1 MASTNIR
8 KPGAARAAAASK
20 TGKSGKKGAQS
31 KLNMRMTLI
40 LFALLP
46 LVVSSVIIGIV
57 TVSESSKE
65 MKAYTH
71 NSLVQVVEGV
81 GNSFDTITR
90 TNMEILKAYST
101 APVIREALENPTNAQ
116 VLERA
121 QQYTIDYF
129 NKLEGWEG
137 IYLAQWDTTVLTH
150 PTGPST
156 IGKQLRE
163 GDSLKQLQDS
173 MMGAQNG
180 VYNTGIIV
188 SPATGQLIMSMYA
201 PIEIDGKMLG
211 YAGCGFFIKGIAESI
226 SDVSG
231 LDLPSAYI
239 YYVDHDGT
247 MLYHPDE
254 SKVGNP
260 VENVA
265 VKGLVAKL
273 AAGEHPAPDIVEYE
287 YKGTTKYAGYYV
299 GEGENYIAVL
309 TADEDDVL
317 GGLAAIKRY
326 TVIICIA
333 CVLIFAVVAL
343 LIERI
348 ISVPLIT
355 ISRSLDKLSTG
366 DVTVECDAKSH
377 IKETVSIINA
387 FETLKEA
394 LSRSMRSVKDSAFVL
409 NNAIISVDGM
419 TGDNVE
425 SVSQINTA
433 INEVAE
439 TSQSVAQNA
448 QSMAEKAVDLGNN
461 IELLN
466 DNVQNLFEAS
476 QTIKNANN
484 EATDCMKSV
493 YAGANESVEAMQNIN
508 NKIAET
514 NTAIAEI
521 GSAVQAIESIAAQT
535 NLLSL
540 NASIEAARAGEAG
553 RGFAVVADEIR
564 SLADSSAESAK
575 EIKQI
580 IENVIVLSNGTVD
593 ISNHV
598 FEVISKEQS
607 DIEVAQEKFNVLSD
621 SVEASISEIDTIR
634 QMSDTLDSI
643 KIDLSNAT
651 TELGAISEEL
661 GASAEEVAASCQ
673 TVTNACSDTQT
684 STAKMRD
691 INDDM
696 SAAIDFF
703 KLGE

>member
-1 MASTNIR
+1 MATKSKTSS
-8 KPGAARAAAASK
+8 KSKGASK
-20 TGKSGKKGAQS
+20 DKAQS

-46 LVVSSVIIGIV
+46 LIVSSVIIGVFIYNK
-57 TVSESSKE
+57 SGNE
-65 MKAYTH
+65 MKNYTH

-81 GNSFDTITR
+81 GNSFDTMAN
-90 TNMEILKAYST
+90 TNKAILKAYSA
-101 APVIREALENPTNAQ
+101 APIIKEALREPTNDII
-116 VLERA
+116 LKRA
-121 QQYTIDYF
+121 QDYTIEYF
-129 NKLEGWEG
+129 SKLEGWEG
-137 IYLAQWDTTVLTH
+137 IYLAQWDSNVLTH
-150 PTGPST
+150 PTAPQI
-156 IGKQLRE
+156 IGKPLRE

-173 MMGAQNG
+173 MLAAEGG
-180 VYNTGIIV
+180 VYNTGIMV

-201 PIEIDGKMLG
+201 PIEVDGEILG
-211 YAGCGFFIKGIAESI
+211 YAGCGFFIKGIAEAI

-231 LDLPSAYI
+231 LNLKSAYV
-239 YYVDHDGT
+239 YFVDNDGT

-260 VENVA
+260 VENAA
-265 VKGLVAKL
+265 VKGLLERL

-299 GEGENYIAVL
+299 GEGDHYIAVL

-317 GGLAAIKRY
+317 SGLSSIKIY
-326 TVIICIA
+326 TIVICLV
-333 CVLIFAVVAL
+333 CVLFFAALAL

-355 ISRSLDKLSTG
+355 ISKSLDKLSTG
-366 DVTVECDAKSH
+366 DVTVECNAKSH

-387 FETLKEA
+387 FDTLKSA
-394 LSRSMRSVKDSAFVL
+394 LSTSMRSVKDSAFVL
-409 NNAIISVDGM
+409 NNAIVSVDGM
-419 TGDNVE
+419 TGNNVE
-425 SVSQINTA
+425 SVSQINMA

-439 TSQSVAQNA
+439 TSQSVAENA
-448 QSMAEKAVDLGNN
+448 QTMAEKAADLGNN
-461 IELLN
+461 IEILN
-466 DNVQNLFEAS
+466 ENVRNLYEAS

-484 EATDCMKSV
+484 EATDCMQSV
-493 YAGANESVEAMQNIN
+493 YAGANESVEAMQNISD
-508 NKIAET
+508 KIAET
-514 NTAIAEI
+514 NSAIAEI
-521 GSAVQAIESIAAQT
+521 GTAVQAIETIAAQT

-564 SLADSSAESAK
+564 TLADSSAESAK

-580 IENVIVLSNGTVD
+580 IENVIVLSNGTVE

-598 FEVISKEQS
+598 FDVINKEQS
-607 DIEVAQEKFNVLSD
+607 DIEVAQDKFNVLSD

-634 QMSDTLDSI
+634 QMSDKLDSI
-643 KIDLSNAT
+643 KVELANTT

-673 TVTNACSDTQT
+673 TVTDACTDTQS